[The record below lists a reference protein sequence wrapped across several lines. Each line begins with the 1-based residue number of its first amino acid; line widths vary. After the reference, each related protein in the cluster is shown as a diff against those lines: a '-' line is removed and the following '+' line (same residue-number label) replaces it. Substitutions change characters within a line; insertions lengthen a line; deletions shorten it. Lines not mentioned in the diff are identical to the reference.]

1 MATYDVRM
9 DITYKAIIEADSE
22 EEAEKQA
29 MESVPN
35 GINGFVCKGVDG
47 IDVEELELDE
57 DDE

>member
-1 MATYDVRM
+1 M
-9 DITYKAIIEADSE
+9 DITYKAVIEADSE